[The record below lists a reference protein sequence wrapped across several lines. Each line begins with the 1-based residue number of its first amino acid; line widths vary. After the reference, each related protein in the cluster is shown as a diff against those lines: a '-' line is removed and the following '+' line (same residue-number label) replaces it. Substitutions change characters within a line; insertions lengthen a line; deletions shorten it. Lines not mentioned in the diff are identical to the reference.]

1 MKLAEGPACAAG
13 LHEPGNSWSCTDFAA
28 FYMYGTTD
36 GQLAS
41 TIVETQWQCDP
52 AAIRSSPNCDADC
65 QTNPGYL
72 QLVCPDTCNTYQPED
87 SAPSLGPAPTDDIV
101 SEPSGSVL
109 SAQDCVEST
118 ADAATCTECGQEL
131 YTLTTA
137 ANGGA
142 ACTGS
147 STPCTHGQGSASCPP
162 LAPANS
168 CSAADISTMESWCPD
183 NYDTVPARP
192 YCARPWPAVIITDG
206 CRLCYTSVTG
216 RDPDDD
222 PPIPP
227 SERLDWRNWI
237 TSNRMATGLCGPAAA
252 TVTFSSTA
260 TYERFEGLTPG
271 PPWTDDAVIA
281 VIEGL
286 VGRASD

>member
-1 MKLAEGPACAAG
+1 
-13 LHEPGNSWSCTDFAA
+13 
-28 FYMYGTTD
+28 
-36 GQLAS
+36 
-41 TIVETQWQCDP
+41 
-52 AAIRSSPNCDADC
+52 
-65 QTNPGYL
+65 
-72 QLVCPDTCNTYQPED
+72 
-87 SAPSLGPAPTDDIV
+87 
-101 SEPSGSVL
+101 
-109 SAQDCVEST
+109 
-118 ADAATCTECGQEL
+118 
-131 YTLTTA
+131 
-137 ANGGA
+137 
-142 ACTGS
+142 
-147 STPCTHGQGSASCPP
+147 
-162 LAPANS
+162 
-168 CSAADISTMESWCPD
+168 
-183 NYDTVPARP
+183 
-192 YCARPWPAVIITDG
+192 VIITDG